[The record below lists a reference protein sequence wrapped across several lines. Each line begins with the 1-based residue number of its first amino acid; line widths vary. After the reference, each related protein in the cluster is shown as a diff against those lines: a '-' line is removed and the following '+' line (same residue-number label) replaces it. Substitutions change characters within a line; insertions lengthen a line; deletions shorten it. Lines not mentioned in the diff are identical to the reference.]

1 MGLDALNDAHSGGR
15 VGRGEG
21 VRGAHCR
28 ASGGS
33 GAWEGFVGGPARE
46 RKGARGPRL
55 AAAGLAAMGPAERT
69 FFLFIQIFKLT

>member
-21 VRGAHCR
+21 VRGAHRR

-55 AAAGLAAMGPAERT
+55 AAARLAAMGLAERT
-69 FFLFIQIFKLT
+69 FFYLFKLT